1 MRREVLVQIF
11 IVGSFHVHVLLKTYF
26 SHERTNFLKECSLH
40 KTAIRND
47 KLQKINKKKAQRR
60 TRFQLKVTEPNMV
73 KLISQPSMKT
83 E

>member
-1 MRREVLVQIF
+1 MKGNV
-11 IVGSFHVHVLLKTYF
+11 LKTLKKRCI

-40 KTAIRND
+40 ETAVRND
-47 KLQKINKKKAQRR
+47 KLRKINKKKAQRR
-60 TRFQLKVTEPNMV
+60 TRFQLKVTEPDMV